1 LSVAII
7 SNFSIATYILIK
19 GEIVPVNVTYVCP
32 TARKY
37 LSEQE
42 INKIEKV
49 EE

>member
-42 INKIEKV
+42 IEEIENV
-49 EE
+49 